1 MDQPNS
7 TKDWFQSFPSITR
20 NYVVLLTANAL
31 LFSFNLIDVPNLT
44 LDWTMIFKRFQVF
57 NRSMLLDWID
67 Y

>member
-44 LDWTMIFKRFQVF
+44 LDWTMIFKRFQVSD
-57 NRSMLLDWID
+57 RSMLQEWID

>member
-44 LDWTMIFKRFQVF
+44 LDWTMIFKRFQVSD
-57 NRSMLLDWID
+57 RSMLQGWID